1 MKRVV
6 VIGVGCGTAATL
18 TLQAERTL
26 REAEVLVGAPR
37 LLDMLPGQYPGRR
50 VPALQRTEILN
61 AVTEQSS
68 GTVCI
73 LCSGDTGFYSV
84 AESLNRSLT
93 DMGLS
98 PELQPGISSIQA
110 LSAAL
115 GRPWQNWRLVSAH
128 GRDCDLVYHVSQ
140 GSAVCVLA
148 GTGKGGVQSL
158 CADLTKAGLGSL
170 SVTVGEYLTCPQE
183 RIVTASAQ
191 ELAQQSFAPLSLLLV
206 QAAPRAQV
214 SVPGIPDAAFLRG
227 SVPMT
232 KQEIRCIIPSRL
244 ALRREDVCWDIGAGT
259 GSVSVELALQ
269 CRAVWAVE
277 QKEEAVAL
285 IGQNRQR
292 FCAWNLR
299 TVCAKA
305 PSALE
310 QLPDPDAVFIGGSGG
325 HLEGILSAVLSR
337 NPAVRLCISAVTLET
352 LHSAVTLLQAAGISP
367 EISQISAAR
376 TRAAGASHLLTAQN
390 PVFLISGAA
399 G

>member
-1 MKRVV
+1 
-6 VIGVGCGTAATL
+6 
-18 TLQAERTL
+18 
-26 REAEVLVGAPR
+26 
-37 LLDMLPGQYPGRR
+37 
-50 VPALQRTEILN
+50 
-61 AVTEQSS
+61 
-68 GTVCI
+68 
-73 LCSGDTGFYSV
+73 
-84 AESLNRSLT
+84 
-93 DMGLS
+93 
-98 PELQPGISSIQA
+98 
-110 LSAAL
+110 
-115 GRPWQNWRLVSAH
+115 
-128 GRDCDLVYHVSQ
+128 
-140 GSAVCVLA
+140 
-148 GTGKGGVQSL
+148 VQSL

-191 ELAQQSFAPLSLLLV
+191 ELAQQSFAPLSLLLA

-227 SVPMT
+227 NVPMT

-244 ALRREDVCWDIGAGT
+244 SLRREDVCWDIGAGT

-325 HLEGILSAVLSR
+325 ELEGILSAALSR

-352 LHSAVTLLQAAGISP
+352 LHSAVPLLQAAGISP

-399 G
+399 R